1 MRTVGELVAAIDVLT
16 EQELLRWVEMRW
28 VMPEREDSRYYFS
41 DVDCARV
48 ELLCD
53 IRHRLAI
60 DEGAVPVILSLL
72 DQVYGLRRE
81 LRVLAEAVAMQPDSA
96 RAPIVAELIRRH
108 VD

>member
-1 MRTVGELVAAIDVLT
+1 MPDLIASIDVLT
-16 EQELLRWVEMRW
+16 ETELLRWVEMRW
-28 VMPEREDSRYYFS
+28 VMPERQDSQYYFS

-60 DEGAVPVILSLL
+60 EESAVPVILSLL

-81 LRVLAEAVAMQPDSA
+81 LRVVAEAIAAQPEA
-96 RAPIVAELIRRH
+96 TRAPIVAELVRRH
-108 VD
+108 LD